1 MINYFADRSMHIVG
15 QASTNLPNGLKISSD
30 TKKEDVAYGSSIYE
44 LYIPYDNETREQVE
58 KICEV
63 GNYILR
69 ENNGTHE
76 VYTIIDTENETDGSS
91 GEIYIYA
98 EDAGLDLLNEVL
110 GVFVADGP
118 QKLEYY
124 ANKILYDTGFEV
136 GINEITE
143 DEQYLGWEDE
153 ETARERLLSL
163 ADTFEC
169 EISFTFKIEGFTLKH
184 KYVNFIKKVGNDNG
198 ETLRLG
204 KEITNIKI
212 RKSITSLAT
221 ALRVSG
227 GIPEGEQN
235 PINLIGETYDDG
247 EDMYLE
253 NGMLKSRDALSK
265 WSRYLAESGNN
276 VGHIVT
282 TFNYDTTDKD
292 ELLLA
297 ALIQLNMLKE
307 PQVNYD
313 VTLNEMPKNIKIGDT
328 VRIVDNQGKL
338 YLSSRVLELESS
350 ECLKTYKATLGDFL
364 IQESGIS
371 DKVAE
376 LAAQYKD
383 VANKRVF
390 YTWVAYADTKDGAG
404 ISLDSTG
411 KKYMGTV
418 YNKITP
424 TVDISDPSIFN
435 WVLLKNPEL
444 FRSYVLSTSGLIL
457 KPGVTEQTILKANIF
472 YGQDDISNDYT
483 IKWYKDGSYIATGR
497 NLSVARSTL
506 TNDTTVF
513 TFNAE
518 ETDGT
523 IVTTNEVTVS
533 VVQDGEKGDPG
544 ANGAD
549 GSSITILSNKVYYK
563 GSTQATTPPTG
574 TWSETVVSVPQ
585 GDYLW
590 TKNNITY
597 SDDTSSTTYSVSRNG
612 VDGIDGADGQNGA
625 DGVSISIVSS
635 SVSYQTSSQCVT
647 PPTGTWSSSI
657 VSTDQGTY
665 LWTRTIVEYSDG
677 TTTTS
682 YSVSRNGVD
691 GADGEKGDKG
701 DKGDPGA
708 DGADGKGVS
717 SIDTEY
723 YVSTSKTELTGGSW
737 SSDIPTWD
745 ANKYLWIRYIV
756 TYINPEGTE
765 YTTPFC
771 DASWEAINNLKVSGV
786 NLLDGTKYDAL
797 EIGTF
802 PETGSLTGKT
812 YYTTEPLLEEEY
824 IVSFDAMSTVDGD
837 VMMCYFTSADAAEQ
851 NCYEVITSQGW
862 TNKSTSNIS
871 YGTTEITLS
880 TTWQRYWVI
889 YRHTP
894 NVDTLVKRVRIGSL
908 YSGKGTGT
916 VSIRRVKCEVGNKA
930 TEWCLSPNDQLVIV
944 NSDTPP
950 TNTNVIWCD
959 TSVTPYKL
967 LKYNTTT
974 REWEIVNDF
983 SEDLNSMKESITTSY
998 NAAIDLLT
1006 DSINTTVEELK
1017 TTISGNETNIETLK
1031 SQMEQ
1036 TESSFTMMT
1045 SEIREI
1051 TDEMTGMA
1059 TKEEI
1064 QKWARY
1070 SNGVLVLGE
1079 SDSPFSVRLS
1089 TSELGFYENDTKI
1102 AYLSNQQLHIS
1113 QAVVMDKINIGNYT
1127 IESDDDKGL
1136 IIY

>member
-1 MINYFADRSMHIVG
+1 MINYFADRNMHIVG

-91 GEIYIYA
+91 GEIYVYA
-98 EDAGLDLLNEVL
+98 EDVGLDLLNEVL
-110 GVFVADGP
+110 GVFIADRP
-118 QKLEYY
+118 HKLEYY
-124 ANKILYDTGFEV
+124 AKKILYDTGFEV

-235 PINLIGETYDDG
+235 PITLVGETYDDG

-265 WSRYLAESGNN
+265 WSRYLAESGQD

-297 ALIQLNMLKE
+297 ALIQLNMVKE

-383 VANKRVF
+383 IANKRVF

-472 YGQDDISNDYT
+472 YGQDDVSNDYT
-483 IKWYKDGSYIATGR
+483 IKWYKDGSYISTGR
-497 NLSVARSTL
+497 NLSVSRSTL

-523 IVTTNEVTVS
+523 VVTTNEVTVS
-533 VVQDGEKGDPG
+533 VVQDGEKGDTG

-612 VDGIDGADGQNGA
+612 VDGN
-625 DGVSISIVSS
+625 
-635 SVSYQTSSQCVT
+635 
-647 PPTGTWSSSI
+647 
-657 VSTDQGTY
+657 
-665 LWTRTIVEYSDG
+665 
-677 TTTTS
+677 
-682 YSVSRNGVD
+682 
-691 GADGEKGDKG
+691 DGEKG

-723 YVSTSKTELTGGSW
+723 YVSTSKNELTGGSW

-802 PETGSLTGKT
+802 PETGSSTGKT

-862 TNKSTSNIS
+862 TNKGTSNVS

-930 TEWCLSPNDQLVIV
+930 TEWCLSPNDQLVVI

-959 TSVTPYKL
+959 TSVAPYKL
-967 LKYNTTT
+967 LKYNSTTK
-974 REWEIVNDF
+974 EWEIVNDY

-1070 SNGVLVLGE
+1070 SNGVLILGE

-1089 TSELGFYENDTKI
+1089 TTELGFYENDNKI

>member
-1 MINYFADRSMHIVG
+1 MINYFADRNMHIVG

-91 GEIYIYA
+91 GEIYVYA
-98 EDAGLDLLNEVL
+98 EDVGLDLLNEVL
-110 GVFVADGP
+110 GVFIADRP
-118 QKLEYY
+118 HKLEYY
-124 ANKILYDTGFEV
+124 AKKILYDTGFEV

-235 PINLIGETYDDG
+235 PITLVGETYDDG
-247 EDMYLE
+247 KDMYLE

-265 WSRYLAESGNN
+265 WSRYLAESGQD

-292 ELLLA
+292 ELLFA
-297 ALIQLNMLKE
+297 ALLQLNMVKE

-376 LAAQYKD
+376 LATQYKD
-383 VANKRVF
+383 IANKRVF

-404 ISLDSTG
+404 ISLDSTD

-472 YGQDDISNDYT
+472 YGQDDVSNDYT
-483 IKWYKDGSYIATGR
+483 IKWYKDGSYISTGR
-497 NLSVARSTL
+497 NLSVSRSTL

-523 IVTTNEVTVS
+523 VVTTNEVTVS
-533 VVQDGEKGDPG
+533 VVQDGEKGDTG

-612 VDGIDGADGQNGA
+612 VDGN
-625 DGVSISIVSS
+625 
-635 SVSYQTSSQCVT
+635 
-647 PPTGTWSSSI
+647 
-657 VSTDQGTY
+657 
-665 LWTRTIVEYSDG
+665 
-677 TTTTS
+677 
-682 YSVSRNGVD
+682 
-691 GADGEKGDKG
+691 DGEKGDKG

-723 YVSTSKTELTGGSW
+723 YVSTSKNELTGGSW

-862 TNKSTSNIS
+862 TDKGTSS
-871 YGTTEITLS
+871 ATYGSTEIKLS

-930 TEWCLSPNDQLVIV
+930 TEWCLSPNDQLVVI

-959 TSVTPYKL
+959 TSVAPYKL
-967 LKYNTTT
+967 LKYNSTTK
-974 REWEIVNDF
+974 EWEIVNDY

-1017 TTISGNETNIETLK
+1017 TTIGGNETNIETLK

-1070 SNGVLVLGE
+1070 SNGVLILGE

-1089 TSELGFYENDTKI
+1089 TTELGFYENDNKI

>member
-1 MINYFADRSMHIVG
+1 MINYFADRNMHIVG

-91 GEIYIYA
+91 GEIYVYA
-98 EDAGLDLLNEVL
+98 EDVGLDLLNEVL
-110 GVFVADGP
+110 GVFIADRP
-118 QKLEYY
+118 HKLEYY
-124 ANKILYDTGFEV
+124 AKKILYDTGFEV

-235 PINLIGETYDDG
+235 PITLVGETYDDG

-265 WSRYLAESGNN
+265 WSRYLAESGQD

-297 ALIQLNMLKE
+297 ALIQLNMVKE

-376 LAAQYKD
+376 LATQYKD
-383 VANKRVF
+383 IANKRVF

-404 ISLDSTG
+404 ISLDSTD

-472 YGQDDISNDYT
+472 YGQDDVSNDYT
-483 IKWYKDGSYIATGR
+483 IKWYKDGSYISTGR
-497 NLSVARSTL
+497 NLSVSRSTL

-523 IVTTNEVTVS
+523 VVTTNEVTVS
-533 VVQDGEKGDPG
+533 VVQDGEKGDTG

-549 GSSITILSNKVYYK
+549 GSSISILSNKVYYK

-612 VDGIDGADGQNGA
+612 VDGN
-625 DGVSISIVSS
+625 
-635 SVSYQTSSQCVT
+635 
-647 PPTGTWSSSI
+647 
-657 VSTDQGTY
+657 
-665 LWTRTIVEYSDG
+665 
-677 TTTTS
+677 
-682 YSVSRNGVD
+682 
-691 GADGEKGDKG
+691 DGEKG

-723 YVSTSKTELTGGSW
+723 YVSTSKNELTGGSW

-862 TNKSTSNIS
+862 TDKGTSS
-871 YGTTEITLS
+871 ATYGSTEIKLS

-930 TEWCLSPNDQLVIV
+930 TEWCLSPNDQLVVI

-959 TSVTPYKL
+959 TSVAPYKL
-967 LKYNTTT
+967 LKYNSTTK
-974 REWEIVNDF
+974 EWEIVNDY

-1070 SNGVLVLGE
+1070 SNGVLILGE

-1089 TSELGFYENDTKI
+1089 TTELGFYENDNKI

>member
-1 MINYFADRSMHIVG
+1 MINYFADRNMHIVG

-91 GEIYIYA
+91 GEIYVYA
-98 EDAGLDLLNEVL
+98 EDVGLDLLNEVL
-110 GVFVADGP
+110 GVFIADRP
-118 QKLEYY
+118 HKLEYY
-124 ANKILYDTGFEV
+124 AKKILYDTGFEV

-235 PINLIGETYDDG
+235 PITLVGETYDDG
-247 EDMYLE
+247 KDMYLE

-265 WSRYLAESGNN
+265 WSRYLAESGQD

-292 ELLLA
+292 ELLFA
-297 ALIQLNMLKE
+297 ALLQLNMVKE

-376 LAAQYKD
+376 LATQYKD
-383 VANKRVF
+383 IANKRVF
-390 YTWVAYADTKDGAG
+390 YTWVAYADTKDGVG

-472 YGQDDISNDYT
+472 YGQDDVSNDYT
-483 IKWYKDGSYIATGR
+483 IKWYKDGSYISTGR
-497 NLSVARSTL
+497 NLSVSRSTL

-523 IVTTNEVTVS
+523 VVTTNEVTVS
-533 VVQDGEKGDPG
+533 VVQDGEKGDTG

-612 VDGIDGADGQNGA
+612 VDGN
-625 DGVSISIVSS
+625 
-635 SVSYQTSSQCVT
+635 
-647 PPTGTWSSSI
+647 
-657 VSTDQGTY
+657 
-665 LWTRTIVEYSDG
+665 
-677 TTTTS
+677 
-682 YSVSRNGVD
+682 
-691 GADGEKGDKG
+691 DGEKG

-723 YVSTSKTELTGGSW
+723 YVSTSKNELTGGSW

-824 IVSFDAMSTVDGD
+824 VVSFDAISTVDGD

-862 TNKSTSNIS
+862 TDKGTSS
-871 YGTTEITLS
+871 ATYGSTEITLS

-930 TEWCLSPNDQLVIV
+930 TEWCLSPNDQLVVI

-959 TSVTPYKL
+959 TSVAPYKL
-967 LKYNTTT
+967 LKYNSTTK
-974 REWEIVNDF
+974 EWEIVNDF

-1070 SNGVLVLGE
+1070 SNGVLILGE

-1089 TSELGFYENDTKI
+1089 TTELGFYENDNKI

>member
-1 MINYFADRSMHIVG
+1 MINYFADRNMHIVG

-91 GEIYIYA
+91 GEIYVYA
-98 EDAGLDLLNEVL
+98 EDVGLDLLNEVL
-110 GVFVADGP
+110 GVFIADRP
-118 QKLEYY
+118 HKLEYY
-124 ANKILYDTGFEV
+124 AKKILYDTGFEV

-235 PINLIGETYDDG
+235 PITLVGETYDDG

-265 WSRYLAESGNN
+265 WSRYLAESGQD

-297 ALIQLNMLKE
+297 ALIQLNMVKE

-383 VANKRVF
+383 IANKRVF
-390 YTWVAYADTKDGAG
+390 YTWVAYADTKDGTG

-472 YGQDDISNDYT
+472 YGQDDVSNDYT
-483 IKWYKDGSYIATGR
+483 IKWYKDGSYISTGR
-497 NLSVARSTL
+497 NLSVSRSTL

-523 IVTTNEVTVS
+523 VVTTNEVTVS
-533 VVQDGEKGDPG
+533 VVQDGEKGDTG

-612 VDGIDGADGQNGA
+612 VDGN
-625 DGVSISIVSS
+625 
-635 SVSYQTSSQCVT
+635 
-647 PPTGTWSSSI
+647 
-657 VSTDQGTY
+657 
-665 LWTRTIVEYSDG
+665 
-677 TTTTS
+677 
-682 YSVSRNGVD
+682 
-691 GADGEKGDKG
+691 DGEKGDKG
-701 DKGDPGA
+701 DP
-708 DGADGKGVS
+708 GADGKGVS

-723 YVSTSKTELTGGSW
+723 YVSTSKNELTGGSW

-824 IVSFDAMSTVDGD
+824 IVSFDAMSTVDSD

-862 TNKSTSNIS
+862 TDKGTSS
-871 YGTTEITLS
+871 ATYGSTEIKLS

-930 TEWCLSPNDQLVIV
+930 TEWCLSPNDQLVVI

-959 TSVTPYKL
+959 TSVAPYKL
-967 LKYNTTT
+967 LKYNSTTK
-974 REWEIVNDF
+974 EWEIVNDY

-1017 TTISGNETNIETLK
+1017 TTIGGNETNIETLK

-1070 SNGVLVLGE
+1070 SNGVLILGE

-1089 TSELGFYENDTKI
+1089 TTELGFYENDNKI

>member
-1 MINYFADRSMHIVG
+1 MIIYFADRSMRIVG
-15 QASTNLPNGLKISSD
+15 QASTNLPNGIKITSD
-30 TKKEDVAYGSSIYE
+30 TKKEDVTYGSAIFE
-44 LYIPYDNETREQVE
+44 LYLPYDNDTREQVE
-58 KICEV
+58 KASEV

-110 GVFVADGP
+110 GVFIADGP

-124 ANKILYDTGFEV
+124 ANKILYDTGFEI
-136 GINEITE
+136 GTNEMTE
-143 DEQYLGWEDE
+143 DKLFLGWEDE

-163 ADTFEC
+163 ADTFGC
-169 EISFTFKIEGFTLKH
+169 EISFSFVIEGFSLKH
-184 KYVNFIKKVGNDNG
+184 KYVNFVKKVGNDNG

-204 KEITNIKI
+204 RDIDSIKI
-212 RKSITSLAT
+212 KKSISSLAT
-221 ALRVSG
+221 ALRVTG
-227 GIPEGEQN
+227 GIPEGEQDR
-235 PINLIGETYDDG
+235 ITLVGETYDDG
-247 EDMYLE
+247 EDFYLE
-253 NGMLKSRDALSK
+253 NGVLKSRDALSK
-265 WSRYLAESGNN
+265 WSRYLSETGQD

-282 TFNYDTTDKD
+282 TFNYDTTDKT

-297 ALIQLNMLKE
+297 AILQLSQLKD

-313 VTLNEMPKNIKIGDT
+313 VALNDMPKNIKIGDT

-383 VANKRVF
+383 IANKRVF
-390 YTWVAYADTKDGAG
+390 YTWVAYADTKDGTG
-404 ISLDSTG
+404 ISLDSTD

-472 YGQDDISNDYT
+472 YGQDDVSNDYT
-483 IKWYKDGSYIATGR
+483 IKWYKDGTYIATGR
-497 NLSVARSTL
+497 NLSVSRSSL
-506 TNDTTVF
+506 TKDTTVF

-518 ETDGT
+518 ESDGT
-523 IVTTNEVTVS
+523 VVTTNEVTIS

-549 GSSITILSNKVYYK
+549 GSSITILSNKVYYQ

-612 VDGIDGADGQNGA
+612 VDGIDG
-625 DGVSISIVSS
+625 
-635 SVSYQTSSQCVT
+635 
-647 PPTGTWSSSI
+647 
-657 VSTDQGTY
+657 
-665 LWTRTIVEYSDG
+665 
-677 TTTTS
+677 
-682 YSVSRNGVD
+682 
-691 GADGEKGDKG
+691 EKGDKG

-737 SSDIPTWD
+737 SSDIPVWD

-756 TYINPEGTE
+756 TYINPDGTE

-771 DASWEAINNLKVSGV
+771 DASWEAINNIKVSGV
-786 NLLDGTKYDAL
+786 NLLDGTKYETL
-797 EIGTF
+797 KIGTF
-802 PETGSLTGKT
+802 PKTGSLTGKT

-837 VMMCYFTSADAAEQ
+837 IIRCYFTSADAKEQ

-862 TNKSTSNIS
+862 TNKRASSVT
-871 YGTTEITLS
+871 YGETEVTLS
-880 TTWQRYWVI
+880 TTWQRFWII

-894 NVDTLVKRVRIGSL
+894 NVDTLVKRIRIGSL

-930 TEWCLSPNDQLVIV
+930 TEWCLSPNDQLVVI
-944 NSDTPP
+944 NSDTAPA
-950 TNTNVIWCD
+950 NTNVIWCD
-959 TSVTPYKL
+959 TSSTPYKL
-967 LKYNTTT
+967 LKYNSTTK
-974 REWEIVNDF
+974 EWEMVNDY

-998 NAAIDLLT
+998 NATIDLLT
-1006 DSINTTVEELK
+1006 DSINTTVEEIK

-1031 SQMEQ
+1031 SQMKQ

-1045 SEIREI
+1045 SEIKEI

-1070 SNGVLVLGE
+1070 SNGVLILGE

-1089 TSELGFYENDTKI
+1089 TTELGFYENDNKV

-1113 QAVVMDKINIGNYT
+1113 QAVVMDKINVGNYT

>member
-1 MINYFADRSMHIVG
+1 MINYFADRNMHIVG

-91 GEIYIYA
+91 GEIYVYA
-98 EDAGLDLLNEVL
+98 EDVGLDLLNEVL
-110 GVFVADGP
+110 GVFIADRP
-118 QKLEYY
+118 YKLEYY
-124 ANKILYDTGFEV
+124 AKKILYDTGFEV

-235 PINLIGETYDDG
+235 PITLVGETYDDG

-265 WSRYLAESGNN
+265 WSRYLAESGQD

-297 ALIQLNMLKE
+297 ALIQLNMVKE

-383 VANKRVF
+383 IANKRVF

-472 YGQDDISNDYT
+472 YGQDDVSNDYT
-483 IKWYKDGSYIATGR
+483 IKWYKDGSYISTGR
-497 NLSVARSTL
+497 NLSVSRSTL

-523 IVTTNEVTVS
+523 VVTTNEVTVS
-533 VVQDGEKGDPG
+533 VVQDGEKGDTG

-612 VDGIDGADGQNGA
+612 VDGN
-625 DGVSISIVSS
+625 
-635 SVSYQTSSQCVT
+635 
-647 PPTGTWSSSI
+647 
-657 VSTDQGTY
+657 
-665 LWTRTIVEYSDG
+665 
-677 TTTTS
+677 
-682 YSVSRNGVD
+682 
-691 GADGEKGDKG
+691 DGEKGDKG
-701 DKGDPGA
+701 DP
-708 DGADGKGVS
+708 GADGKGVS

-723 YVSTSKTELTGGSW
+723 YVSTSKNELTGGSW

-824 IVSFDAMSTVDGD
+824 IVSFDAMSTVDSD

-862 TNKSTSNIS
+862 TDKGTSS
-871 YGTTEITLS
+871 ATYGSTEIKLS

-930 TEWCLSPNDQLVIV
+930 TEWCLSPNDQLVVI

-959 TSVTPYKL
+959 TSVAPYKL
-967 LKYNTTT
+967 LKYNSTTK
-974 REWEIVNDF
+974 EWEIVNDY

-1017 TTISGNETNIETLK
+1017 TTIGGNETNIETLK

-1070 SNGVLVLGE
+1070 SNGVLILGE

-1089 TSELGFYENDTKI
+1089 TTELGFYENDNKI

>member
-1 MINYFADRSMHIVG
+1 MIIYFADRSMRIVG
-15 QASTNLPNGLKISSD
+15 QASTNLPNGIKITSD
-30 TKKEDVAYGSSIYE
+30 TKKEDVTYGSAIFE
-44 LYIPYDNETREQVE
+44 LYLPYDNDTREQVE
-58 KICEV
+58 KASEV

-110 GVFVADGP
+110 GVFIADGP

-124 ANKILYDTGFEV
+124 ANKILYDTGFEI
-136 GINEITE
+136 GTNEMTE
-143 DEQYLGWEDE
+143 DKLFLGWEDE

-163 ADTFEC
+163 ADTFGC
-169 EISFTFKIEGFTLKH
+169 EISFSFVIEGFSLKH
-184 KYVNFIKKVGNDNG
+184 KYVNFVKKVGNDNG

-204 KEITNIKI
+204 RDIDSIKI
-212 RKSITSLAT
+212 KKSISSLAT
-221 ALRVSG
+221 ALRVTG
-227 GIPEGEQN
+227 GIPEGEQDR
-235 PINLIGETYDDG
+235 ITLVGETYDDG
-247 EDMYLE
+247 EDFYLE
-253 NGMLKSRDALSK
+253 NGVLKSRDALSK
-265 WSRYLAESGNN
+265 WSRYLSETGQD

-282 TFNYDTTDKD
+282 TFNYDTTDKT

-297 ALIQLNMLKE
+297 AILQLSQLKD

-313 VTLNEMPKNIKIGDT
+313 VALNDMPKNIKIGDT

-383 VANKRVF
+383 IANKRVF
-390 YTWVAYADTKDGAG
+390 YTWVAYADTKDGTG
-404 ISLDSTG
+404 ISLDSTD

-472 YGQDDISNDYT
+472 YGQDDVSNDYT
-483 IKWYKDGSYIATGR
+483 IKWYKDGTYIATGR
-497 NLSVARSTL
+497 NLSVSRSSL
-506 TNDTTVF
+506 TKDTTVF

-518 ETDGT
+518 ESDGT
-523 IVTTNEVTVS
+523 VVTTNEVTIS

-544 ANGAD
+544 VNGAD
-549 GSSITILSNKVYYK
+549 GSSITILSNKVYYQ

-590 TKNNITY
+590 TKNNIIY

-635 SVSYQTSSQCVT
+635 SVSYQTSSQCVK

-691 GADGEKGDKG
+691 GNDGEKGDKG

-737 SSDIPTWD
+737 SSDIPVWD

-756 TYINPEGTE
+756 TYINPDGTE

-771 DASWEAINNLKVSGV
+771 DASWEAINNIKVSGV
-786 NLLDGTKYDAL
+786 NLLDGTKYEAL

-802 PETGSLTGKT
+802 PKTGSLTGKT

-837 VMMCYFTSADAAEQ
+837 IIRCYFTSADAKEQ

-862 TNKSTSNIS
+862 TNKGTGSVT
-871 YGTTEITLS
+871 YGETEVALS
-880 TTWQRYWVI
+880 TTWQRFWII

-894 NVDTLVKRVRIGSL
+894 NVDTIVKRIRIGSL

-930 TEWCLSPNDQLVIV
+930 TEWCLSPNDQLVVI
-944 NSDTPP
+944 NSDTAPA
-950 TNTNVIWCD
+950 NTNVIWCD
-959 TSVTPYKL
+959 TSSAPYKL
-967 LKYNTTT
+967 LKYNSTTK
-974 REWEIVNDF
+974 EWEIVNDY

-998 NAAIDLLT
+998 NATIDLLT
-1006 DSINTTVEELK
+1006 DSINTTVEEIK

-1031 SQMEQ
+1031 SQMKQ

-1045 SEIREI
+1045 SEIKEI
-1051 TDEMTGMA
+1051 NDEMTGMA

-1089 TSELGFYENDTKI
+1089 TTELGFYENDNKI

-1113 QAVVMDKINIGNYT
+1113 QAVVMDKINVGNYT

>member
-1 MINYFADRSMHIVG
+1 MINYFADRNMHIVG

-69 ENNGTHE
+69 ENNGAHE

-91 GEIYIYA
+91 GEIYVYA
-98 EDAGLDLLNEVL
+98 EDVGLDLLNEVL
-110 GVFVADGP
+110 GVFIADRP
-118 QKLEYY
+118 HKLEYY
-124 ANKILYDTGFEV
+124 AKKILYDTGFEV

-235 PINLIGETYDDG
+235 PITLVGETYDDG

-265 WSRYLAESGNN
+265 WSRYLAESGQD

-297 ALIQLNMLKE
+297 ALIQLNMVKE

-376 LAAQYKD
+376 LATQYKD
-383 VANKRVF
+383 IANKRVF

-404 ISLDSTG
+404 ISLDSTD

-472 YGQDDISNDYT
+472 YGQDDVSNDYT
-483 IKWYKDGSYIATGR
+483 IKWYKDGSYISTGR
-497 NLSVARSTL
+497 NLSVSRSTL

-523 IVTTNEVTVS
+523 VVTTNEVTVS
-533 VVQDGEKGDPG
+533 VVQDGEKGDTG

-549 GSSITILSNKVYYK
+549 GSSISILSNKVYYK

-612 VDGIDGADGQNGA
+612 VDGN
-625 DGVSISIVSS
+625 
-635 SVSYQTSSQCVT
+635 
-647 PPTGTWSSSI
+647 
-657 VSTDQGTY
+657 
-665 LWTRTIVEYSDG
+665 
-677 TTTTS
+677 
-682 YSVSRNGVD
+682 
-691 GADGEKGDKG
+691 DGEKGDKG

-723 YVSTSKTELTGGSW
+723 YVSTSKNELTGGSW

-837 VMMCYFTSADAAEQ
+837 VIMCYFTSADAAEQ

-862 TNKSTSNIS
+862 TDKGTSS
-871 YGTTEITLS
+871 ATYGSTEIKLS

-930 TEWCLSPNDQLVIV
+930 TEWCLSPNDQLVVI

-959 TSVTPYKL
+959 TSVAPYKL
-967 LKYNTTT
+967 LKYNSTTK
-974 REWEIVNDF
+974 EWEIVNDY

-1070 SNGVLVLGE
+1070 SNGVLILGE

-1089 TSELGFYENDTKI
+1089 TTELGFYENDNKV

>member
-1 MINYFADRSMHIVG
+1 MINYFADRNMHIVG

-91 GEIYIYA
+91 GEIYVYA
-98 EDAGLDLLNEVL
+98 EDVGLDLLNEVL
-110 GVFVADGP
+110 GVFIADRP
-118 QKLEYY
+118 HKLEYY
-124 ANKILYDTGFEV
+124 AKKILYDTGFEV

-235 PINLIGETYDDG
+235 PITLVGETYDDG

-265 WSRYLAESGNN
+265 WSRYLAESGQD

-297 ALIQLNMLKE
+297 ALIQLNMVKE

-383 VANKRVF
+383 IANKRVF

-472 YGQDDISNDYT
+472 YGQDDVSNDYT
-483 IKWYKDGSYIATGR
+483 IKWYKDGSYISTGR
-497 NLSVARSTL
+497 NLSVSRSTL

-523 IVTTNEVTVS
+523 VVTTNEVTVS
-533 VVQDGEKGDPG
+533 VVQDGEKGDTG

-612 VDGIDGADGQNGA
+612 VDGN
-625 DGVSISIVSS
+625 
-635 SVSYQTSSQCVT
+635 
-647 PPTGTWSSSI
+647 
-657 VSTDQGTY
+657 
-665 LWTRTIVEYSDG
+665 
-677 TTTTS
+677 
-682 YSVSRNGVD
+682 
-691 GADGEKGDKG
+691 DGEKGDKG
-701 DKGDPGA
+701 DP
-708 DGADGKGVS
+708 GADGKGVS

-723 YVSTSKTELTGGSW
+723 YVSTSKNELTGGSW

-837 VMMCYFTSADAAEQ
+837 VIMCYFTSADAAEQ

-862 TNKSTSNIS
+862 TNKGTSS
-871 YGTTEITLS
+871 ATYGGTEITLS

-930 TEWCLSPNDQLVIV
+930 TEWCLSPNDQLVVI

-959 TSVTPYKL
+959 TSVSPYKL
-967 LKYNTTT
+967 LKYNSTTK
-974 REWEIVNDF
+974 EWEIVNDY

-1017 TTISGNETNIETLK
+1017 TTIGGNETNIETLK

-1051 TDEMTGMA
+1051 TDKMTGMA

-1070 SNGVLVLGE
+1070 SNGVLILGE

-1089 TSELGFYENDTKI
+1089 TTELGFYENDNKI

>member
-1 MINYFADRSMHIVG
+1 MINYFADRNMHIVG

-91 GEIYIYA
+91 GEIYVYA
-98 EDAGLDLLNEVL
+98 EDVGLDLLNEVL
-110 GVFVADGP
+110 GVFIADGP
-118 QKLEYY
+118 HKLEYY
-124 ANKILYDTGFEV
+124 AKKILYDTGFEV

-143 DEQYLGWEDE
+143 DEQFLGWEDE

-235 PINLIGETYDDG
+235 PITLVGETYDDG

-265 WSRYLAESGNN
+265 WSRYLAESGQD

-297 ALIQLNMLKE
+297 ALIQLNTVKE

-383 VANKRVF
+383 IANKRVF

-472 YGQDDISNDYT
+472 YGQDDVSNDYT
-483 IKWYKDGSYIATGR
+483 IKWHKDGSYISTGR
-497 NLSVARSTL
+497 NLSVSRSTL

-523 IVTTNEVTVS
+523 VVTTNEVTVS
-533 VVQDGEKGDPG
+533 VVQDGEKGDTG

-574 TWSETVVSVPQ
+574 TWSETVISVPQ

-612 VDGIDGADGQNGA
+612 VDGN
-625 DGVSISIVSS
+625 
-635 SVSYQTSSQCVT
+635 
-647 PPTGTWSSSI
+647 
-657 VSTDQGTY
+657 
-665 LWTRTIVEYSDG
+665 
-677 TTTTS
+677 
-682 YSVSRNGVD
+682 
-691 GADGEKGDKG
+691 DGEKGDKG
-701 DKGDPGA
+701 DP
-708 DGADGKGVS
+708 GADGKGVS

-723 YVSTSKTELTGGSW
+723 YVSTSKNELTGGSW

-824 IVSFDAMSTVDGD
+824 IVSFDAMSTVDSD

-862 TNKSTSNIS
+862 TDKGTSS
-871 YGTTEITLS
+871 ATYGSTEIKLS

-930 TEWCLSPNDQLVIV
+930 TEWCLSPNDQLVVI

-959 TSVTPYKL
+959 TSVAPYKL
-967 LKYNTTT
+967 LKYNSTTK
-974 REWEIVNDF
+974 EWEIVNDY

-1017 TTISGNETNIETLK
+1017 TTIGGNETNIETLK

-1070 SNGVLVLGE
+1070 SNGVLILGE

-1089 TSELGFYENDTKI
+1089 TTELGFYENDNKI

>member
-1 MINYFADRSMHIVG
+1 MINYFADRNMHIVG

-91 GEIYIYA
+91 GEIYVYA
-98 EDAGLDLLNEVL
+98 EDVGLDLLNEVL
-110 GVFVADGP
+110 GVFIADRP
-118 QKLEYY
+118 HKLEYY
-124 ANKILYDTGFEV
+124 AKKILYDTGFEV

-235 PINLIGETYDDG
+235 PITLVGETYDDG
-247 EDMYLE
+247 KDMYLE

-265 WSRYLAESGNN
+265 WSRYLAESGQD

-292 ELLLA
+292 ELLFA
-297 ALIQLNMLKE
+297 ALLQLNMVKE

-383 VANKRVF
+383 IANKRVF

-472 YGQDDISNDYT
+472 YGQDDVSNDYT
-483 IKWYKDGSYIATGR
+483 IKWYKDGSYISTGR
-497 NLSVARSTL
+497 NLSVSRSTL

-523 IVTTNEVTVS
+523 VVTTNEVTVS
-533 VVQDGEKGDPG
+533 VVQDGEKGDTG

-612 VDGIDGADGQNGA
+612 VDGN
-625 DGVSISIVSS
+625 
-635 SVSYQTSSQCVT
+635 
-647 PPTGTWSSSI
+647 
-657 VSTDQGTY
+657 
-665 LWTRTIVEYSDG
+665 
-677 TTTTS
+677 
-682 YSVSRNGVD
+682 
-691 GADGEKGDKG
+691 DGEKGDKG
-701 DKGDPGA
+701 DKGDPGV
-708 DGADGKGVS
+708 DGKGVS

-723 YVSTSKTELTGGSW
+723 YVSTSKNELTGGSW

-862 TNKSTSNIS
+862 TNKGTSNVS
-871 YGTTEITLS
+871 YGTTEIKLS

-930 TEWCLSPNDQLVIV
+930 TEWCLSPNDQLVVI

-959 TSVTPYKL
+959 TSVAPYKL
-967 LKYNTTT
+967 LKYNSTTK
-974 REWEIVNDF
+974 EWEIVNDY

-1070 SNGVLVLGE
+1070 SNGVLILGE

-1089 TSELGFYENDTKI
+1089 TTELGFYENDNKI

>member
-1 MINYFADRSMHIVG
+1 MINYFADRNMHIVG

-91 GEIYIYA
+91 GEIYVYA
-98 EDAGLDLLNEVL
+98 EDVGLDLLNEVL
-110 GVFVADGP
+110 GVFIADRP
-118 QKLEYY
+118 HKLEYY
-124 ANKILYDTGFEV
+124 AKKILYDTGFEV

-235 PINLIGETYDDG
+235 PITLVGETYDDG

-253 NGMLKSRDALSK
+253 NGILKSRDALSK
-265 WSRYLAESGNN
+265 WSRYLAESGQD

-297 ALIQLNMLKE
+297 ALIQLNMVKE

-383 VANKRVF
+383 IANKRVF

-472 YGQDDISNDYT
+472 YGQDDVSNDYT
-483 IKWYKDGSYIATGR
+483 IKWYKDGSYISTGR
-497 NLSVARSTL
+497 NLSVSRSTL

-523 IVTTNEVTVS
+523 VVTTNEVTVS
-533 VVQDGEKGDPG
+533 VVQDGEKGDTG

-612 VDGIDGADGQNGA
+612 VDGN
-625 DGVSISIVSS
+625 
-635 SVSYQTSSQCVT
+635 
-647 PPTGTWSSSI
+647 
-657 VSTDQGTY
+657 
-665 LWTRTIVEYSDG
+665 
-677 TTTTS
+677 
-682 YSVSRNGVD
+682 
-691 GADGEKGDKG
+691 DGEKGDKG
-701 DKGDPGA
+701 DP
-708 DGADGKGVS
+708 GADGKGVS

-723 YVSTSKTELTGGSW
+723 YVSTSKNELTGGSW

-824 IVSFDAMSTVDGD
+824 IVSFDAMSTVDSD
-837 VMMCYFTSADAAEQ
+837 VMMCYFTSADATEQ

-862 TNKSTSNIS
+862 TDKGTSS
-871 YGTTEITLS
+871 ATYGSTEIKLS

-930 TEWCLSPNDQLVIV
+930 TEWCLSPNDQLVVI

-959 TSVTPYKL
+959 TSVAPYKL
-967 LKYNTTT
+967 LKYNSTTK
-974 REWEIVNDF
+974 EWEIVNDY

-1017 TTISGNETNIETLK
+1017 TTIGGNETNIETLK

-1070 SNGVLVLGE
+1070 SNGVLILGE

-1089 TSELGFYENDTKI
+1089 TTELGFYENDNKI

>member
-1 MINYFADRSMHIVG
+1 MINYFADRNMHIVG

-91 GEIYIYA
+91 GEIYVYA
-98 EDAGLDLLNEVL
+98 EDVGLDLLNEVL
-110 GVFVADGP
+110 GVFIADGP
-118 QKLEYY
+118 HKLEYY
-124 ANKILYDTGFEV
+124 AKKILYDTGFEV

-235 PINLIGETYDDG
+235 PITLVGETYDDG
-247 EDMYLE
+247 KDMYLE

-265 WSRYLAESGNN
+265 WSRYLAESGQD

-292 ELLLA
+292 ELLFA
-297 ALIQLNMLKE
+297 ALLQLNMVKE

-376 LAAQYKD
+376 LATQYKD
-383 VANKRVF
+383 IANKRVF
-390 YTWVAYADTKDGAG
+390 YTWVAYADTKDGVG
-404 ISLDSTG
+404 ISLDSTD

-472 YGQDDISNDYT
+472 YGQDDVSNDYT
-483 IKWYKDGSYIATGR
+483 IKWYKDGSYISTGR
-497 NLSVARSTL
+497 NLSVSRSTL

-523 IVTTNEVTVS
+523 VVTTNEVTVS
-533 VVQDGEKGDPG
+533 VVQDGEKGDTG

-612 VDGIDGADGQNGA
+612 VDGN
-625 DGVSISIVSS
+625 
-635 SVSYQTSSQCVT
+635 
-647 PPTGTWSSSI
+647 
-657 VSTDQGTY
+657 
-665 LWTRTIVEYSDG
+665 
-677 TTTTS
+677 
-682 YSVSRNGVD
+682 
-691 GADGEKGDKG
+691 DGEKG

-723 YVSTSKTELTGGSW
+723 YVSTSKNELTGGSW

-802 PETGSLTGKT
+802 PETGSSTGKT

-862 TNKSTSNIS
+862 TNKGTSNVS

-930 TEWCLSPNDQLVIV
+930 TEWCLSPNDQLVVI

-959 TSVTPYKL
+959 TSVAPYKL
-967 LKYNTTT
+967 LKYNSTTK
-974 REWEIVNDF
+974 EWEIVNDY

-1070 SNGVLVLGE
+1070 SNGVLILGE

-1089 TSELGFYENDTKI
+1089 TTELGFYENDNKI

>member
-1 MINYFADRSMHIVG
+1 MINYFADRNMNIVG
-15 QASTNLPNGLKISSD
+15 QASTNLPNGIKISND
-30 TKKEDVAYGSSIYE
+30 TKKDDVAYGSSIYE

-91 GEIYIYA
+91 GEIYVYA

-110 GVFVADGP
+110 GTFKADVP
-118 QKLEYY
+118 YNLEYY
-124 ANKILYDTGFEV
+124 AKKILYDTGFEI
-136 GINEITE
+136 GTNEMKE
-143 DEQYLGWEDE
+143 DKLCLGWEGE

-163 ADTFEC
+163 ADSFGC
-169 EISFTFKIEGFTLKH
+169 EISFTFEIEGFTLKH
-184 KYVNFIKKVGNDNG
+184 KYINFIEKVGKDNG

-212 RKSITSLAT
+212 KKSIASLAT
-221 ALRVSG
+221 ALKVTG
-227 GIPEGEQN
+227 GTPEGEQN
-235 PINLIGETYDDG
+235 PITLVGVKYDDG
-247 EDMYLE
+247 EDIYLE
-253 NGMLKSRDALSK
+253 NGLLKSRDALSK
-265 WSRYLAESGNN
+265 WSRYLSETGPN
-276 VGHIVT
+276 VGHIVA
-282 TFNYDTTDKD
+282 TFKYDTTDKQ

-297 ALIQLNMLKE
+297 AIIQLNKLKE
-307 PQVNYD
+307 PQINYEI
-313 VTLNEMPKNIKIGDT
+313 TLTEMPKSIKIGDT

-338 YLSSRVLELESS
+338 YLSSRVLELSS
-350 ECLKTYKATLGDFL
+350 SDSYQTYKATLGDFL

-383 VANKRVF
+383 IANKRVF

-404 ISLDSTG
+404 ISLDSTN
-411 KKYMGTV
+411 KKYMGTA

-435 WVLLKNPEL
+435 WILLKNPEL

-457 KPGVTEQTILKANIF
+457 KPGVTEQTMLKANIF
-472 YGQDDISNDYT
+472 YGQDDVSNDYT
-483 IKWYKDGSYIATGR
+483 IKWYKDGTYIATGK
-497 NLSVARSTL
+497 NLSVERSTL
-506 TNDTTVF
+506 ANDTTVF
-513 TFNAE
+513 MFNAE

-523 IVTTNEVTVS
+523 VVTTNEVTIS
-533 VVQDGEKGDPG
+533 VVQDGEKGDSG
-544 ANGAD
+544 SD
-549 GSSITILSNKVYYK
+549 GSSISILSNKVYYQ
-563 GSTQATTPPTG
+563 GSTQGTTPPTG
-574 TWSETVVSVPQ
+574 TWSENIVSVPQ
-585 GDYLW
+585 GNYLW
-590 TKNNITY
+590 TKNAIEY
-597 SDDTSSTTYSVSRNG
+597 SDATNSTTYSVSRNG
-612 VDGIDGADGQNGA
+612 VDG
-625 DGVSISIVSS
+625 
-635 SVSYQTSSQCVT
+635 
-647 PPTGTWSSSI
+647 
-657 VSTDQGTY
+657 
-665 LWTRTIVEYSDG
+665 
-677 TTTTS
+677 
-682 YSVSRNGVD
+682 
-691 GADGEKGDKG
+691 
-701 DKGDPGA
+701 
-708 DGADGKGVS
+708 ADGKGVS
-717 SIDTEY
+717 SIDAEY
-723 YVSTSKTELTGGSW
+723 YVSTSKTELTGGNW

-771 DASWEAINNLKVSGV
+771 DASWEAINNIKVSGV

-802 PETGSLTGKT
+802 PETGNLTGKT
-812 YYTTEPLLEEEY
+812 YFTTEPLLEEEY

-837 VMMCYFTSADAAEQ
+837 VIMCYFTSANTAER

-862 TNKSTSNIS
+862 TNKNTSNVS

-894 NVDTLVKRVRIGSL
+894 NVDTISKRVRIGDL

-930 TEWCLSPNDQLVIV
+930 TEWCLSPNDQLVVI

-959 TSVTPYKL
+959 TSATPYKL
-967 LKYNTTT
+967 LKYNTATS
-974 REWEIVNDF
+974 EWEIVNDY

-1031 SQMEQ
+1031 SQMKQ

-1045 SEIREI
+1045 SEIKEI
-1051 TDEMTGMA
+1051 NDEMTGMA

-1089 TSELGFYENDTKI
+1089 TTELGFYENDNKI

-1113 QAVVMDKINIGNYT
+1113 QAVIMDKINVGNYT
-1127 IESDDDKGL
+1127 IESDDNKGL

>member
-1 MINYFADRSMHIVG
+1 MINYFADRNMHIVG

-91 GEIYIYA
+91 GEIYVYA
-98 EDAGLDLLNEVL
+98 EDVGLDLLNEVL
-110 GVFVADGP
+110 GVFIADRP
-118 QKLEYY
+118 HKLEYY
-124 ANKILYDTGFEV
+124 AKKILYDTGFEV

-212 RKSITSLAT
+212 KKSITSLAT

-235 PINLIGETYDDG
+235 PITLVGETYDDG

-265 WSRYLAESGNN
+265 WSRYLAESGQD

-297 ALIQLNMLKE
+297 ALIQLNMVKE

-383 VANKRVF
+383 IANKRVF
-390 YTWVAYADTKDGAG
+390 YTWVAYADTKDGTG

-472 YGQDDISNDYT
+472 YGQDDVSNDYT
-483 IKWYKDGSYIATGR
+483 IKWYKDGSYISTGR
-497 NLSVARSTL
+497 NLSVSRSTL

-523 IVTTNEVTVS
+523 VVTTNEVTVS
-533 VVQDGEKGDPG
+533 VVQDGEKGDTG

-612 VDGIDGADGQNGA
+612 VDGN
-625 DGVSISIVSS
+625 
-635 SVSYQTSSQCVT
+635 
-647 PPTGTWSSSI
+647 
-657 VSTDQGTY
+657 
-665 LWTRTIVEYSDG
+665 
-677 TTTTS
+677 
-682 YSVSRNGVD
+682 
-691 GADGEKGDKG
+691 DGEKGDKG
-701 DKGDPGA
+701 DP
-708 DGADGKGVS
+708 GADGKGVS

-723 YVSTSKTELTGGSW
+723 YVSTSKNELTGGSW

-824 IVSFDAMSTVDGD
+824 IVSFDAMSTVDSD

-862 TNKSTSNIS
+862 TDKGTSS
-871 YGTTEITLS
+871 ATYGSTEIKLS

-930 TEWCLSPNDQLVIV
+930 TEWCLSPNDQLVVI

-959 TSVTPYKL
+959 TSVAPYKL
-967 LKYNTTT
+967 LKYNSTTK
-974 REWEIVNDF
+974 EWEIVNDY

-1017 TTISGNETNIETLK
+1017 TTIGGNETNIETLK

-1070 SNGVLVLGE
+1070 SNGVLILGE

-1089 TSELGFYENDTKI
+1089 TTELGFYENDNKI

>member
-1 MINYFADRSMHIVG
+1 MIIYFADRSMRIVG
-15 QASTNLPNGLKISSD
+15 QASTNLPNGIKITSD
-30 TKKEDVAYGSSIYE
+30 IKKEDVTYGSAIFE
-44 LYIPYDNETREQVE
+44 LYLPYDNDTREQLE
-58 KICEV
+58 KVSEV

-110 GVFVADGP
+110 GVFIADGP

-124 ANKILYDTGFEV
+124 AKKILYDTGFEI
-136 GINEITE
+136 GTNEMTE
-143 DEQYLGWEDE
+143 DKLFLGWEDE

-163 ADTFEC
+163 ADTFGC
-169 EISFTFKIEGFTLKH
+169 EISFSFVIEGFSLKH
-184 KYVNFIKKVGNDNG
+184 KYVNFVKKVGNDNG

-204 KEITNIKI
+204 RDIDSIKI
-212 RKSITSLAT
+212 KKSISSLAT
-221 ALRVSG
+221 ALRVTG
-227 GIPEGEQN
+227 GIPEGEQDR
-235 PINLIGETYDDG
+235 ITLVGETYDDG
-247 EDMYLE
+247 EDFYLE
-253 NGMLKSRDALSK
+253 NGVLKSRDALSK
-265 WSRYLAESGNN
+265 WSRYLSETGQD

-282 TFNYDTTDKD
+282 TFNYDTTDKT

-297 ALIQLNMLKE
+297 AILQLSQLKD

-313 VTLNEMPKNIKIGDT
+313 VALNDMPKNIKIGDT

-383 VANKRVF
+383 IANKRVF
-390 YTWVAYADTKDGAG
+390 YTWVAYADTKDGTG
-404 ISLDSTG
+404 ISLDSTD

-472 YGQDDISNDYT
+472 YGQDDVSNDYT
-483 IKWYKDGSYIATGR
+483 IKWYKDGTYIATGR
-497 NLSVARSTL
+497 NLSVSRSSL
-506 TNDTTVF
+506 TKDTTVF

-518 ETDGT
+518 ESDGT
-523 IVTTNEVTVS
+523 VVTTNEVTIS

-549 GSSITILSNKVYYK
+549 GSSITILSNKVYYQ

-612 VDGIDGADGQNGA
+612 VDGIDG
-625 DGVSISIVSS
+625 
-635 SVSYQTSSQCVT
+635 
-647 PPTGTWSSSI
+647 
-657 VSTDQGTY
+657 
-665 LWTRTIVEYSDG
+665 
-677 TTTTS
+677 
-682 YSVSRNGVD
+682 
-691 GADGEKGDKG
+691 EKGDKG

-737 SSDIPTWD
+737 SSDIPVWD

-756 TYINPEGTE
+756 TYINPDGTE

-771 DASWEAINNLKVSGV
+771 DASWEAINNIKVSGV
-786 NLLDGTKYDAL
+786 NLLDGTKYEAL

-802 PETGSLTGKT
+802 PKSGSLTGKT

-837 VMMCYFTSADAAEQ
+837 IIRCYFTSADTKEQ

-862 TNKSTSNIS
+862 TNKGTNSVT
-871 YGTTEITLS
+871 YGETEVALS
-880 TTWQRYWVI
+880 TTWQRFWII

-894 NVDTLVKRVRIGSL
+894 NVDTIVKRIRIGSL

-930 TEWCLSPNDQLVIV
+930 TEWCLSPNDQLVVI
-944 NSDTPP
+944 NSDTAPA
-950 TNTNVIWCD
+950 NTNVIWCD
-959 TSVTPYKL
+959 TSSTPYKL
-967 LKYNTTT
+967 LKYNSTTK
-974 REWEIVNDF
+974 EWEMVNDY

-998 NAAIDLLT
+998 NATIDLLT
-1006 DSINTTVEELK
+1006 DSINTTVEEIK

-1031 SQMEQ
+1031 SQMKQ

-1045 SEIREI
+1045 SEIKEI

-1070 SNGVLVLGE
+1070 SNGVLILGE

-1089 TSELGFYENDTKI
+1089 TTELGFYENDNKV

-1113 QAVVMDKINIGNYT
+1113 QAVVMDKINVGNYT

>member
-1 MINYFADRSMHIVG
+1 MINYFADRNMHIVG

-69 ENNGTHE
+69 ENNGAHE

-91 GEIYIYA
+91 GEIYVYA
-98 EDAGLDLLNEVL
+98 EDVGLDLLNEVL
-110 GVFVADGP
+110 GVFIADGP
-118 QKLEYY
+118 HKLEYY
-124 ANKILYDTGFEV
+124 AKKILYDTGFEV

-143 DEQYLGWEDE
+143 DEQFLGWEDE

-184 KYVNFIKKVGNDNG
+184 KYVNFIKKVGNNNG

-235 PINLIGETYDDG
+235 PITLVGETYDDG

-265 WSRYLAESGNN
+265 WSRYLAESGQD

-292 ELLLA
+292 ELLFA
-297 ALIQLNMLKE
+297 ALLQLNMVKE

-328 VRIVDNQGKL
+328 IRIVDNQGKL

-383 VANKRVF
+383 IANKRVF
-390 YTWVAYADTKDGAG
+390 YTWVAYADTKDGTG

-472 YGQDDISNDYT
+472 YGQDDVSNDYT
-483 IKWYKDGSYIATGR
+483 IKWYKDGSYISTGR
-497 NLSVARSTL
+497 NLSVSRSTL

-523 IVTTNEVTVS
+523 VVTTNEVTVS
-533 VVQDGEKGDPG
+533 VVQDGEKGDTG

-612 VDGIDGADGQNGA
+612 VDGN
-625 DGVSISIVSS
+625 
-635 SVSYQTSSQCVT
+635 
-647 PPTGTWSSSI
+647 
-657 VSTDQGTY
+657 
-665 LWTRTIVEYSDG
+665 
-677 TTTTS
+677 
-682 YSVSRNGVD
+682 
-691 GADGEKGDKG
+691 DGEKGDKG
-701 DKGDPGA
+701 DP
-708 DGADGKGVS
+708 GADGKGVS

-723 YVSTSKTELTGGSW
+723 YVSTSKNELTGGSW

-824 IVSFDAMSTVDGD
+824 IVSFDAMSTVDSD

-862 TNKSTSNIS
+862 TDKGTSS
-871 YGTTEITLS
+871 ATYGSTEIKLS

-930 TEWCLSPNDQLVIV
+930 TEWCLSPNDQLVVI

-959 TSVTPYKL
+959 TSVAPYKL
-967 LKYNTTT
+967 LKYNSTTK
-974 REWEIVNDF
+974 EWEIVNDY

-1017 TTISGNETNIETLK
+1017 TTIGGNETNIETLK

-1070 SNGVLVLGE
+1070 SNGVLILGE

-1089 TSELGFYENDTKI
+1089 TTELGFYENDNKI

>member
-1 MINYFADRSMHIVG
+1 MINYFADRNMHIVG

-91 GEIYIYA
+91 GEIYVYA
-98 EDAGLDLLNEVL
+98 EDVGLDLLNEVL
-110 GVFVADGP
+110 GVFIADRP
-118 QKLEYY
+118 HKLEYY
-124 ANKILYDTGFEV
+124 AKKILYDTGFEV

-235 PINLIGETYDDG
+235 PITLVGETYDDG

-265 WSRYLAESGNN
+265 WSRYLAESGQD

-297 ALIQLNMLKE
+297 ALIQLNMVKE

-383 VANKRVF
+383 IANKRVF

-472 YGQDDISNDYT
+472 YGQDDVSNDYI
-483 IKWYKDGSYIATGR
+483 IKWYKDGSYISTGR
-497 NLSVARSTL
+497 NLSVSRSTL

-523 IVTTNEVTVS
+523 VVTTNEVTVS
-533 VVQDGEKGDPG
+533 VVQDGEKGDTG

-612 VDGIDGADGQNGA
+612 VDGN
-625 DGVSISIVSS
+625 
-635 SVSYQTSSQCVT
+635 
-647 PPTGTWSSSI
+647 
-657 VSTDQGTY
+657 
-665 LWTRTIVEYSDG
+665 
-677 TTTTS
+677 
-682 YSVSRNGVD
+682 
-691 GADGEKGDKG
+691 DGEKGDKG
-701 DKGDPGA
+701 DP
-708 DGADGKGVS
+708 GADGKGVS

-723 YVSTSKTELTGGSW
+723 YVSTSKNELTGGSW

-824 IVSFDAMSTVDGD
+824 IVSFDAMSTVDSD

-862 TNKSTSNIS
+862 TDKGTSS
-871 YGTTEITLS
+871 ATYGSTEIKLS

-930 TEWCLSPNDQLVIV
+930 TEWCLSPNDQLVVI

-959 TSVTPYKL
+959 TSVAPYKL
-967 LKYNTTT
+967 LKYNSTTK
-974 REWEIVNDF
+974 EWEIVNDY

-1070 SNGVLVLGE
+1070 SNGVLILGE

-1089 TSELGFYENDTKI
+1089 TTELGFYENDNKI

>member
-1 MINYFADRSMHIVG
+1 MINYFADRNMNIVG
-15 QASTNLPNGLKISSD
+15 QASTNLPNGIKISND

-91 GEIYIYA
+91 GEIYVYA

-110 GVFVADGP
+110 GTFKADVP
-118 QKLEYY
+118 YNLEYY
-124 ANKILYDTGFEV
+124 AKKILYDTGFEI
-136 GINEITE
+136 GTNEMKE
-143 DEQYLGWEDE
+143 DKLCLGWEGE

-163 ADTFEC
+163 ADSFGC
-169 EISFTFKIEGFTLKH
+169 EISFTFEIEGFTLKH
-184 KYVNFIKKVGNDNG
+184 KYINFIEKVGKDNG

-212 RKSITSLAT
+212 KKSIASLAT
-221 ALRVSG
+221 ALKVTG
-227 GIPEGEQN
+227 GTPEGEQN
-235 PINLIGETYDDG
+235 PITLVGVKYDDG
-247 EDMYLE
+247 EDIYLE
-253 NGMLKSRDALSK
+253 NGLLKSRDALSK
-265 WSRYLAESGNN
+265 WSRYLSETGRD
-276 VGHIVT
+276 VGHIVA
-282 TFNYDTTDKD
+282 TFKYDTTDKQ

-297 ALIQLNMLKE
+297 AIIQLNKLKE
-307 PQVNYD
+307 PQINYEI
-313 VTLNEMPKNIKIGDT
+313 TLTEMPKSIKIGDT

-338 YLSSRVLELESS
+338 YLSSRVLELSS
-350 ECLKTYKATLGDFL
+350 SDSYQTYKATLGDFL

-383 VANKRVF
+383 IANKRVF

-404 ISLDSTG
+404 ISLDSTN
-411 KKYMGTV
+411 KKYMGTA

-435 WVLLKNPEL
+435 WILLKNPEL
-444 FRSYVLSTSGLIL
+444 FRSYILSTSGLIL

-472 YGQDDISNDYT
+472 YGQDDVSNDYT
-483 IKWYKDGSYIATGR
+483 IKWYKDGTYISTGK

-506 TNDTTVF
+506 ANDTTVF
-513 TFNAE
+513 MFNAE

-523 IVTTNEVTVS
+523 VVTTNEVTIS
-533 VVQDGEKGDPG
+533 VVQDGEKGDSG
-544 ANGAD
+544 SD
-549 GSSITILSNKVYYK
+549 GSSISILSNKVYYQ
-563 GSTQATTPPTG
+563 GSTQGTTPPTG
-574 TWSETVVSVPQ
+574 TWSENIVSVPQ
-585 GDYLW
+585 GNYLW
-590 TKNNITY
+590 TKNAIEY
-597 SDDTSSTTYSVSRNG
+597 SDATNSTTYSVSRNG
-612 VDGIDGADGQNGA
+612 VD
-625 DGVSISIVSS
+625 
-635 SVSYQTSSQCVT
+635 
-647 PPTGTWSSSI
+647 
-657 VSTDQGTY
+657 
-665 LWTRTIVEYSDG
+665 
-677 TTTTS
+677 
-682 YSVSRNGVD
+682 
-691 GADGEKGDKG
+691 
-701 DKGDPGA
+701 GA

-723 YVSTSKTELTGGSW
+723 YVSTSKTELTGGNW

-756 TYINPEGTE
+756 TYINPEGTK

-771 DASWEAINNLKVSGV
+771 DASWEAINNIKVSGV

-802 PETGSLTGKT
+802 PETGNLTGKT
-812 YYTTEPLLEEEY
+812 YFTTEPLLEEEY

-837 VMMCYFTSADAAEQ
+837 VIMCYFTSANTAER
-851 NCYEVITSQGW
+851 NCYEVITSQGL
-862 TNKSTSNIS
+862 TNKNTSNVS

-894 NVDTLVKRVRIGSL
+894 NVDTISKRVRIGDL

-930 TEWCLSPNDQLVIV
+930 TEWCLSPNDQLVVI

-959 TSVTPYKL
+959 TSATPYKL
-967 LKYNTTT
+967 LKYNTATG
-974 REWEIVNDF
+974 EWEIVNDY

-998 NAAIDLLT
+998 NATIDLLT

-1017 TTISGNETNIETLK
+1017 TTISGNETNVETLK

-1045 SEIREI
+1045 SEIKEI
-1051 TDEMTGMA
+1051 NDEMTGMA

-1089 TSELGFYENDTKI
+1089 ATELGFYENDNKI

-1113 QAVVMDKINIGNYT
+1113 QAVVMDKINVGNYT
-1127 IESDDDKGL
+1127 IESDDNKGL

>member
-1 MINYFADRSMHIVG
+1 MINYFADRNMNIVG
-15 QASTNLPNGLKISSD
+15 QASTNLPNGIKISND

-69 ENNGTHE
+69 ENNGAHE
-76 VYTIIDTENETDGSS
+76 VYTIIDTENETDGGS
-91 GEIYIYA
+91 GEIYVYA

-110 GVFVADGP
+110 GTFKVDVP
-118 QKLEYY
+118 HNLEYY
-124 ANKILYDTGFEV
+124 AKKILYDTGFEI
-136 GINEITE
+136 GTNEMKE
-143 DEQYLGWEDE
+143 DKLCLGWEDE
-153 ETARERLLSL
+153 ATARERLLSL
-163 ADTFEC
+163 ADSFGC
-169 EISFTFKIEGFTLKH
+169 EISFTFEIEGFTLKH
-184 KYVNFIKKVGNDNG
+184 KYINFIEKVGKDNG

-212 RKSITSLAT
+212 KKSIASLAT
-221 ALRVSG
+221 ALRVTG

-235 PINLIGETYDDG
+235 PITLVGVKYDDG
-247 EDMYLE
+247 EDIYLE

-265 WSRYLAESGNN
+265 WSRYLSETGPN
-276 VGHIVT
+276 VGHIVA
-282 TFNYDTTDKD
+282 TFKYDTTDKQ

-297 ALIQLNMLKE
+297 AIIQLNKLKE
-307 PQVNYD
+307 PQINYEI
-313 VTLNEMPKNIKIGDT
+313 TLTEMPKSIKIGDT

-338 YLSSRVLELESS
+338 YLSSRVLELSS
-350 ECLKTYKATLGDFL
+350 SDSYQTYKATLGDFL

-383 VANKRVF
+383 IANKRVF

-404 ISLDSTG
+404 ISLDSTN
-411 KKYMGTV
+411 KKYMGTA

-444 FRSYVLSTSGLIL
+444 FRSYILSTSGLIL
-457 KPGVTEQTILKANIF
+457 KPGATEQTILKANIF
-472 YGQDDISNDYT
+472 YGQDDVSNDYT
-483 IKWYKDGSYIATGR
+483 IKWYKDGTYISTGK
-497 NLSVARSTL
+497 NLSVERSTL
-506 TNDTTVF
+506 ANDTTVF
-513 TFNAE
+513 MFNAE

-523 IVTTNEVTVS
+523 VVTTNEVTIS
-533 VVQDGEKGDPG
+533 VVQDGEKGDSG
-544 ANGAD
+544 SD
-549 GSSITILSNKVYYK
+549 GSSISILSNKVYYQ
-563 GSTQATTPPTG
+563 GSTQGTTPPTG
-574 TWSETVVSVPQ
+574 TWSENIVSVPQ
-585 GDYLW
+585 GNYLW
-590 TKNNITY
+590 TKNAIEY
-597 SDDTSSTTYSVSRNG
+597 SDTTNSTTYSVSRNG
-612 VDGIDGADGQNGA
+612 VD
-625 DGVSISIVSS
+625 
-635 SVSYQTSSQCVT
+635 
-647 PPTGTWSSSI
+647 
-657 VSTDQGTY
+657 
-665 LWTRTIVEYSDG
+665 
-677 TTTTS
+677 
-682 YSVSRNGVD
+682 
-691 GADGEKGDKG
+691 
-701 DKGDPGA
+701 GA

-723 YVSTSKTELTGGSW
+723 YVSTSKTELTGGNW

-771 DASWEAINNLKVSGV
+771 DASWEAINNIKVSGV

-802 PETGSLTGKT
+802 PETGNLTGKT

-837 VMMCYFTSADAAEQ
+837 VIMCYFTSVNTAER

-862 TNKSTSNIS
+862 TNKNTSNIS

-880 TTWQRYWVI
+880 TTWQRYWII

-894 NVDTLVKRVRIGSL
+894 NVDTISKRVRIGDL

-930 TEWCLSPNDQLVIV
+930 TEWCLSPNDQLVVI

-959 TSVTPYKL
+959 TSATPYKL
-967 LKYNTTT
+967 LKYNTATG
-974 REWEIVNDF
+974 EWEIVNDY

-1017 TTISGNETNIETLK
+1017 TTISGNETNVETLK

-1045 SEIREI
+1045 SEIKEI
-1051 TDEMTGMA
+1051 NDEMTGMA

-1089 TSELGFYENDTKI
+1089 TTELGFYENDNKI

-1113 QAVVMDKINIGNYT
+1113 QAVVMDKINVGNYT
-1127 IESDDDKGL
+1127 IESDDNKGL

>member
-1 MINYFADRSMHIVG
+1 MINYFADRNMHIVG

-91 GEIYIYA
+91 GEIYVYA
-98 EDAGLDLLNEVL
+98 EDVGLDLLNEVL
-110 GVFVADGP
+110 GVFIADRP
-118 QKLEYY
+118 HKLEYY
-124 ANKILYDTGFEV
+124 AKKILYDTGFEV

-235 PINLIGETYDDG
+235 PITLVGETYDDG
-247 EDMYLE
+247 KDMYLE

-265 WSRYLAESGNN
+265 WSRYLAESGQD

-297 ALIQLNMLKE
+297 ALIQLNMVKE

-383 VANKRVF
+383 IANKRVF

-472 YGQDDISNDYT
+472 YGQDDVSNDYT
-483 IKWYKDGSYIATGR
+483 IKWYKDGSYISTGR
-497 NLSVARSTL
+497 NLSVSRSTL

-523 IVTTNEVTVS
+523 VVTTNEVTVS
-533 VVQDGEKGDPG
+533 VVQDGEKGDTG

-612 VDGIDGADGQNGA
+612 VDGN
-625 DGVSISIVSS
+625 
-635 SVSYQTSSQCVT
+635 
-647 PPTGTWSSSI
+647 
-657 VSTDQGTY
+657 
-665 LWTRTIVEYSDG
+665 
-677 TTTTS
+677 
-682 YSVSRNGVD
+682 
-691 GADGEKGDKG
+691 DGEKGDKG
-701 DKGDPGA
+701 DP
-708 DGADGKGVS
+708 GADGKGVS

-723 YVSTSKTELTGGSW
+723 YVSTSKNELTGGSW

-862 TNKSTSNIS
+862 TNKGTSNVS
-871 YGTTEITLS
+871 YGTTEIKLS

-930 TEWCLSPNDQLVIV
+930 TEWCLSPNDQLVVI

-959 TSVTPYKL
+959 TSVAPYKL
-967 LKYNTTT
+967 LKYNSTTK
-974 REWEIVNDF
+974 EWEIVNDY

-1070 SNGVLVLGE
+1070 SNGVLILGE

-1089 TSELGFYENDTKI
+1089 TTELGFYENDNKI